1 MKKILLALLVSL
13 GLQTQ
18 AQQAAPYF
26 CCDSI
31 TYWTD
36 QGQGLF
42 IGLDTTNIV
51 HNPDSMQVYWGV
63 CTGLCTGGMCYSG
76 DGISDYFPQVTTSDT
91 IKVTYDVYI
100 YENGSVEVCNR
111 EDWLVYDGTNWVLL
125 NMLPTSLPG
134 FVIEED
140 GVRWWNDKIYD
151 LQGREL
157 KEIPVGKMY
166 IREGKLFINN

>member
-1 MKKILLALLVSL
+1 MKKILLVLLVSL

-51 HNPDSMQVYWGV
+51 HNPDSIQVYWGV
-63 CTGLCTGGMCYSG
+63 CTGLCAGGMCYTG
-76 DGISDYFPQVTTSDT
+76 DGMSDYFPQVTTTDT
-91 IKVTYDVYI
+91 IKINYDVYI
-100 YENGSVEVCNR
+100 YENGSVEVCSI
-111 EDWLVYDGTNWVLL
+111 EDWLVYDQGVYNWVLL
-125 NMLPTSLPG
+125 NMLPTSINELT
-134 FVIEED
+134 FNRV
-140 GVRWWNDKIYD
+140 NDNKIYD
-151 LQGREL
+151 LLGREL
-157 KEIPVGKMY
+157 TEIPVGKLY
-166 IREGKLFINN
+166 IRNQKLYITR